1 MTRKAMAFLAVASL
15 AGALAWGADAPALE
29 TSKDKVS
36 YGIGVELAGNLRR
49 QGIEVNL
56 DLLLRGLRDAYTGGK
71 LLAPPEELRTAVT
84 TYQNEL
90 IKKLTEERKALA
102 EDNKRKGSAFLAEN
116 GKRPGVVTMPSG
128 LQYEALSVGSGKVPT
143 ESDTVEVNF
152 TAAHLDGRQF
162 GASEPG
168 KPATLKVKG
177 AVIPGWTE
185 GLQLMPV
192 GSKYRFFIPAQL
204 AYGEAGAGNE
214 LGPNETLVFDVELLA
229 IK

>member
-1 MTRKAMAFLAVASL
+1 MTGKATAILAAAPLAAALAWASDPASL
-15 AGALAWGADAPALE
+15 ATA
-29 TSKDKVS
+29 KDKVS
-36 YGIGVELAGNLRR
+36 YGIGVEVAGNLRR
-49 QGIEVNL
+49 QGIDVNL
-56 DLLLRGLRDAYTGGK
+56 ELLLRGLQDAYTGAK
-71 LLAPPEELRTAVT
+71 LLAPQEELRTAVT
-84 TYQNEL
+84 AYQNEL
-90 IKKLTEERKALA
+90 IQKRTDERKALA
-102 EDNKRKGSAFLAEN
+102 EENGKKGTAFLAKN
-116 GKRPGVVTMPSG
+116 GKKPGVVTMPSG
-128 LQYEALSVGSGKVPT
+128 LQYQALRVGNGKVPT
-143 ESDTVEVNF
+143 EADTVEVNF
-152 TAAHLDGRQF
+152 RAAHLDGREF

-192 GSKYRFFIPAQL
+192 GSKYRFFIPPQL